1 MLDYRLDTFL
11 ALCETLSYHKAA
23 EKLHISQPAVTQ
35 HIQFLEREY
44 GCKLFT
50 YQNRSLQKT
59 SSGELLEQYARSM
72 RNYDT
77 DFRRQLRN
85 NRVNDLRV
93 GATKT
98 IGDYVIND
106 QVRDYLEAENNSLTL
121 IVDNTERLLHLLDEN
136 RLDFA
141 IVEGYFDKN
150 HYNSKCL
157 RREPFV
163 GICKKGHRF
172 SGKEIALSQLLEETI
187 IHREKGSGTRAILEQ
202 KLLGYNESFIHF
214 RRNICISSFKLILE
228 SVKNGL
234 GVSFVYKVLADSDPE
249 LDHFS
254 FQGEEIV
261 REFNVVWLRNTE
273 VQEKIRAFL
282 GNSFCDVGE
291 PCTSG

>member
-1 MLDYRLDTFL
+1 MG
-11 ALCETLSYHKAA
+11 K
-23 EKLHISQPAVTQ
+23 
-35 HIQFLEREY
+35 
-44 GCKLFT
+44 
-50 YQNRSLQKT
+50 
-59 SSGELLEQYARSM
+59 
-72 RNYDT
+72 
-77 DFRRQLRN
+77 
-85 NRVNDLRV
+85 
-93 GATKT
+93 
-98 IGDYVIND
+98 
-106 QVRDYLEAENNSLTL
+106 
-121 IVDNTERLLHLLDEN
+121 
-136 RLDFA
+136 LDFA

-249 LDHFS
+249 LDQFS

-261 REFNVVWLRNTE
+261 RELNVVWLRNTE

-282 GNSFCDVGE
+282 GNSFGDVGA
-291 PCTSG
+291 PRTCG

>member
-1 MLDYRLDTFL
+1 MLDYRMDTFL

-23 EKLHISQPAVTQ
+23 EMLHISQPAVTQ

-50 YQNRSLQKT
+50 YQNRNLLKT
-59 SSGELLEQYARSM
+59 PAAQMLEQYALSM
-72 RNYDT
+72 RSQDT
-77 DFRRQLRN
+77 DIRRQLRN
-85 NRVNDLRV
+85 NRMYELRV

-98 IGDYVIND
+98 IGDFVINA
-106 QVRDYLEAENNSLTL
+106 QVQRYLEKEGNSLTM

-150 HYNSKCL
+150 HYNSRCL

-163 GICKKGHRF
+163 GICQKDHRF
-172 SGKEIALSQLLEETI
+172 AGQEITLNQLLGETI

-202 KLLGYNESFIHF
+202 KLLGYNESFLHF

-228 SVKNGL
+228 TVKSGI

-249 LDHFS
+249 LGQFS
-254 FQGEEIV
+254 IRGDAIV
-261 REFNVVWLRNTE
+261 REFNIVWLRNTDI
-273 VQEKIRAFL
+273 QEKIRLF
-282 GNSFCDVGE
+282 FGE
-291 PCTSG
+291 

>member
-85 NRVNDLRV
+85 NRVNELRV

-141 IVEGYFDKN
+141 IG
-150 HYNSKCL
+150 
-157 RREPFV
+157 
-163 GICKKGHRF
+163 
-172 SGKEIALSQLLEETI
+172 
-187 IHREKGSGTRAILEQ
+187 
-202 KLLGYNESFIHF
+202 
-214 RRNICISSFKLILE
+214 
-228 SVKNGL
+228 
-234 GVSFVYKVLADSDPE
+234 
-249 LDHFS
+249 
-254 FQGEEIV
+254 
-261 REFNVVWLRNTE
+261 
-273 VQEKIRAFL
+273 
-282 GNSFCDVGE
+282 
-291 PCTSG
+291 